1 MKEQRIDTIEEL
13 EKEVDNLIVLYC
25 CNDYIKMKDLSCNYI
40 PLGDRIDFMMIMKL
54 KSVKREVLSLRN
66 GVRYSILGGDDAVIL
81 VQYGVQDLRYY
92 EHHVYYYRQH
102 IFSSSNTY
110 IRKPT
115 SEEIKSYKN
124 LLRYR
129 KIFGKSPNPS
139 QLNIYEN
146 K

>member
-1 MKEQRIDTIEEL
+1 MKEQHIDTIEEL
-13 EKEVDNLIVLYC
+13 EKEIDNLIVLY
-25 CNDYIKMKDLSCNYI
+25 YYENYI
-40 PLGDRIDFMMIMKL
+40 EMRDLNCNCILPENRIDFMLIMRL
-54 KSVKREVLSLRN
+54 KSIKRNILSLRN
-66 GVRYSILGGDDAVIL
+66 GVTYSTLTGDDAVIL
-81 VQYGVQDLRYY
+81 VQYGAQDLRYY

-102 IFSSSNTY
+102 VLSTPKTY

-129 KIFGKSPNPS
+129 KIFGKNPNPS
-139 QLNIYEN
+139 QLNINEN

>member
-1 MKEQRIDTIEEL
+1 
-13 EKEVDNLIVLYC
+13 
-25 CNDYIKMKDLSCNYI
+25 
-40 PLGDRIDFMMIMKL
+40 
-54 KSVKREVLSLRN
+54 
-66 GVRYSILGGDDAVIL
+66 LGGDDAVIL

-102 IFSSSNTY
+102 IFSGSKTY

-115 SEEIKSYKN
+115 NEEIESYKN

-129 KIFGKSPNPS
+129 KIFGKNPYPS
-139 QLNIYEN
+139 QLNINEN